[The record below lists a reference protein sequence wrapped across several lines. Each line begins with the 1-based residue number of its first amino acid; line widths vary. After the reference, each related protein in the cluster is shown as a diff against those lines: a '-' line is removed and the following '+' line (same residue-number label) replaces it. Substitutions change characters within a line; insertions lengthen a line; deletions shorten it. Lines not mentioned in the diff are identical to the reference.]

1 MRTEVLRL
9 GKDKVCVGNQWTEN
23 KSNDKRKINKTKK
36 KNILLILSRDHLI

>member
-23 KSNDKRKINKTKK
+23 KSNNKK

>member
-23 KSNDKRKINKTKK
+23 KSKK
-36 KNILLILSRDHLI
+36 KKIADSK

>member
-23 KSNDKRKINKTKK
+23 ETKQTKK
-36 KNILLILSRDHLI
+36 KKEADSK

>member
-23 KSNDKRKINKTKK
+23 KSNKNKNKYFADSK
-36 KNILLILSRDHLI
+36 

>member
-23 KSNDKRKINKTKK
+23 KSNKK
-36 KNILLILSRDHLI
+36 KQKHFADSK

>member
-23 KSNDKRKINKTKK
+23 KSKTT

>member
-23 KSNDKRKINKTKK
+23 KSNKTNKK
-36 KNILLILSRDHLI
+36 KMLILVEII

>member
-23 KSNDKRKINKTKK
+23 KSNNKNKQQHFADSK
-36 KNILLILSRDHLI
+36 

>member
-23 KSNDKRKINKTKK
+23 KSNNERKKTNKINKKK
-36 KNILLILSRDHLI
+36 KKHFADSK

>member
-23 KSNDKRKINKTKK
+23 KSNKQKK
-36 KNILLILSRDHLI
+36 KADSK